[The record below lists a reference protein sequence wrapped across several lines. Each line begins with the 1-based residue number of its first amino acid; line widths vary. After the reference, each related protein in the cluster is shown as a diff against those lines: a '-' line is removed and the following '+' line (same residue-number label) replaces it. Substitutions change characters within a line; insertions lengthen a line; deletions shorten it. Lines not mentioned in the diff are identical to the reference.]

1 MSFSVIR
8 LQEADAR
15 CLDAAELLLDAL
27 DDLPSPVAFDRL
39 TWEIT
44 HARSL
49 ARSFEP
55 SIPFERMLLRHLE
68 AAWSLLEKV
77 ARYRFE
83 WPSVSARDLL
93 ETLAGPGALDR
104 LESTLAGLDAAE
116 VLGYLESRHGYRAGR
131 VPVDSPEARPLLER
145 ATADLAQAFREWIAA
160 REGPMPGM
168 DAEVVLGRADTD
180 HSWYEPA
187 RHRVILGPG
196 EFMVFRQEGRLL
208 VNPIGIARSLAHEL
222 AGHAVQNALSRDLP
236 AALRPDDRGRIR
248 FATLPAAEGFA
259 DYRAALALPFLEA
272 RREDFH
278 LSDRDLEMVRQMNRL
293 AFLHHALPAC
303 LGALAARARQEPGF
317 DAISHLAARV
327 GHPGFGERLAR
338 TDLDTVNRLVYNA
351 ACFFGLD
358 LVQRTAAELTDQGVA
373 DADAVRRLGW
383 GGWALPCYRDAV
395 LGEEEQA
402 G

>member
-27 DDLPSPVAFDRL
+27 DDLPSPVAFGRL

-44 HARSL
+44 RARNL
-49 ARSFEP
+49 ARSCQP
-55 SIPFERMLLRHLE
+55 STPFERMFLRHLD
-68 AAWSLLEKV
+68 ASWSLLEKV

-83 WPSVSARDLL
+83 WPSVSACELL

-104 LESTLAGLDAAE
+104 LESVLADLDQRE
-116 VLGYLESRHGYRAGR
+116 VLSYLELRHGYRAGR
-131 VPVDSPEARPLLER
+131 VPVDLAETRPLLER
-145 ATADLAQAFREWIAA
+145 VTADLARAFREWLTA
-160 REGPMPGM
+160 REGPLPGA
-168 DAEVVLGRADTD
+168 DAEVVLGAGDTD

-187 RHRVILGPG
+187 RHRVVVGPG
-196 EFMVFRQEGRLL
+196 EFMVFREDGRLV
-208 VNPIGIARSLAHEL
+208 VNPIGVARSLAHEL

-236 AALRPDDRGRIR
+236 DSLRPDHRGRIR

-259 DYRAALALPFLEA
+259 DYRAALAVPFLED
-272 RREDFH
+272 RRADFN
-278 LSDRDLEMVRQMNRL
+278 LSDRDLEMVRRMTRL

-303 LGALAARARQEPGF
+303 LGALAARARQEKGF
-317 DAISHLAARV
+317 DPVSHLAARV
-327 GHPGFGERLAR
+327 GHTGFGERLAR
-338 TDLDTVNRLVYNA
+338 TEIDTVNRMVYNA

-358 LVQRTAAELTDQGVA
+358 LVQQSVTELSDQGIPA
-373 DADAVRRLGW
+373 ADAVRRLGW
-383 GGWALPCYRDAV
+383 GGWALSCYREAV